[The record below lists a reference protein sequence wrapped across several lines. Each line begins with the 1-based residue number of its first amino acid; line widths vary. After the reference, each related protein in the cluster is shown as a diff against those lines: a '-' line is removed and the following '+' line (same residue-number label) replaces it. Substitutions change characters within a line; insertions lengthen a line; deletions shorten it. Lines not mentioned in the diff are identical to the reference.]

1 MAFPKSHEILALT
14 SQHESNNRVS
24 ANFLT
29 REILNEALIL
39 VRSLSPEEVFR
50 LTKTETGQIA
60 FTLGELKDENNR
72 RLTANN
78 IESGQRPGGRINH
91 LDNRI
96 NVSFPGTSWQ
106 MGARVQ
112 HFENI
117 ASSTVGG
124 AGLVLIAG
132 LWTGAGSGVGSI
144 LGRNAAQLAVVTG
157 TYLGKRFVTN
167 KTMVVNQM
175 AAHIKNLA
183 DMFNSTHNA
192 FNDFKFESAA
202 KRAQYSPDPQ
212 AEHPITFEQKVTD
225 NNAVPANHTA
235 AIQAIVRRFVTGT
248 YQRVDIV
255 GQGDMFI
262 KVFFSD
268 GELDISQAQYDYLSN
283 LKLPRLINLAGLHGF
298 GATVVILSSAQKC
311 PELTKRFLLSVR
323 MVNDD
328 DKADCRIGR
337 DRCASVARFFHTRL
351 EQASSPASLCPA
363 LIKRILTPG
372 S

>member
-132 LWTGAGSGVGSI
+132 LWTWQKAS
-144 LGRNAAQLAVVTG
+144 
-157 TYLGKRFVTN
+157 
-167 KTMVVNQM
+167 
-175 AAHIKNLA
+175 
-183 DMFNSTHNA
+183 
-192 FNDFKFESAA
+192 
-202 KRAQYSPDPQ
+202 
-212 AEHPITFEQKVTD
+212 HPSEPLQ
-225 NNAVPANHTA
+225 
-235 AIQAIVRRFVTGT
+235 
-248 YQRVDIV
+248 
-255 GQGDMFI
+255 
-262 KVFFSD
+262 
-268 GELDISQAQYDYLSN
+268 
-283 LKLPRLINLAGLHGF
+283 
-298 GATVVILSSAQKC
+298 
-311 PELTKRFLLSVR
+311 
-323 MVNDD
+323 
-328 DKADCRIGR
+328 
-337 DRCASVARFFHTRL
+337 
-351 EQASSPASLCPA
+351 SL
-363 LIKRILTPG
+363 RYH
-372 S
+372 

>member
-29 REILNEALIL
+29 RDILNEALIL

-72 RLTANN
+72 RLTANT

-192 FNDFKFESAA
+192 FNDFKFESTA

-212 AEHPITFEQKVTD
+212 AEYPITFEQKVTD
-225 NNAVPANHTA
+225 NNAVPANYAET
-235 AIQAIVRRFVTGT
+235 IQAIVRRFVTGT
-248 YQRVDIV
+248 YERVDIV

-268 GELDISQAQYDYLSN
+268 GELDISKAQYDYLSN
-283 LKLPRLINLAGLHGF
+283 LKLP
-298 GATVVILSSAQKC
+298 
-311 PELTKRFLLSVR
+311 
-323 MVNDD
+323 
-328 DKADCRIGR
+328 
-337 DRCASVARFFHTRL
+337 
-351 EQASSPASLCPA
+351 
-363 LIKRILTPG
+363 
-372 S
+372 

>member
-1 MAFPKSHEILALT
+1 
-14 SQHESNNRVS
+14 
-24 ANFLT
+24 
-29 REILNEALIL
+29 
-39 VRSLSPEEVFR
+39 
-50 LTKTETGQIA
+50 
-60 FTLGELKDENNR
+60 
-72 RLTANN
+72 
-78 IESGQRPGGRINH
+78 
-91 LDNRI
+91 
-96 NVSFPGTSWQ
+96 

-212 AEHPITFEQKVTD
+212 AEYPITFEQKVTD
-225 NNAVPANHTA
+225 NNAVPANYAET
-235 AIQAIVRRFVTGT
+235 IQAIVRRFVTGT
-248 YQRVDIV
+248 YERVDIV
-255 GQGDMFI
+255 GQGNMFI

-268 GELDISQAQYDYLSN
+268 GELDISKAQYDYLSN
-283 LKLPRLINLAGLHGF
+283 LKLP
-298 GATVVILSSAQKC
+298 
-311 PELTKRFLLSVR
+311 
-323 MVNDD
+323 
-328 DKADCRIGR
+328 
-337 DRCASVARFFHTRL
+337 
-351 EQASSPASLCPA
+351 
-363 LIKRILTPG
+363 
-372 S
+372 

>member
-14 SQHESNNRVS
+14 SQHETNNRVS

-29 REILNEALIL
+29 LEVLNEALIL
-39 VRSLSPEEVFR
+39 VRSMSPEEVYR
-50 LTKTETGQIA
+50 LSKTETSQIA

-72 RLTANN
+72 RLGANN

-96 NVSFPGTSWQ
+96 NISVPGTSWQ
-106 MGARVQ
+106 RGARVQ

-132 LWTGAGSGVGSI
+132 LWAGAGSGVGSI
-144 LGRNAAQLAVVTG
+144 LGRNAAQLAVFTG
-157 TYLGKRFVTN
+157 TFFGKRFVTN

-192 FNDFKFESAA
+192 FTEFKSESSA
-202 KRAQYSPDPQ
+202 KRAQYAQSTPNLQ
-212 AEHPITFEQKVTD
+212 AEHPIIFEQKVTD
-225 NNAVPANHTA
+225 NNAIPVNHSD
-235 AIQAIVRRFVTGT
+235 AIQAIVRRFVNGT

-255 GQGDMFI
+255 GQGDMFMT
-262 KVFFSD
+262 VYFQD
-268 GELDISQAQYDYLSN
+268 GTLDISQTQYEYLSN
-283 LKLPRLINLAGLHGF
+283 LKLP
-298 GATVVILSSAQKC
+298 
-311 PELTKRFLLSVR
+311 
-323 MVNDD
+323 
-328 DKADCRIGR
+328 
-337 DRCASVARFFHTRL
+337 
-351 EQASSPASLCPA
+351 
-363 LIKRILTPG
+363 
-372 S
+372 